1 MYIPLGGNM
10 GGGPKKKQPRSP
22 TTGAEHHA
30 LLGSAGSS
38 SSSSIEPPG
47 VLDSVAVRTVRRVIN
62 IALIFTF
69 VAVWYES
76 LRIV

>member
-30 LLGSAGSS
+30 LLGNASS

-76 LRIV
+76 

>member
-38 SSSSIEPPG
+38 SSSSSIEPPG
-47 VLDSVAVRTVRRVIN
+47 VLNSVAVRTVRRVIN

-76 LRIV
+76 

>member
-38 SSSSIEPPG
+38 SSSIEPPG
-47 VLDSVAVRTVRRVIN
+47 FLDSVAVRTVRRVIN

-76 LRIV
+76 